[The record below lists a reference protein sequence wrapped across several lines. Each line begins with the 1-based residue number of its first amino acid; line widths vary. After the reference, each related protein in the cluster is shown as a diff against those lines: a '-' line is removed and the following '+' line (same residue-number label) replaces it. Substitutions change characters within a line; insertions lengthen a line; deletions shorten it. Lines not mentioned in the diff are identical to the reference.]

1 MEITPQDVQQKQFD
15 LVKRGFDPQQ
25 VGMFL
30 DQVAA
35 ALAKRDRVIQD
46 ARTEIE
52 ALSQATSDAEHN
64 QEAFRLTMTVATQT
78 MEEML
83 RKAEERVARIE
94 EEARTSAEFIL
105 ERAKLDAEDQVTSV
119 KQELESLR
127 AERDGLESQL
137 AGLRGPGQS
146 EESSPDPGPSDP
158 PGAGRRPL
166 ELVVDR
172 AIS

>member
-35 ALAKRDRVIQD
+35 TLAKRDHSIHD
-46 ARTEIE
+46 ARAEIE
-52 ALSQATSDAEHN
+52 ALSQGTSDAEQN

-83 RKAEERVARIE
+83 RKAEERAARIE
-94 EEARTSAEFIL
+94 EEARTSAEFVV

-119 KQELESLR
+119 KRELESLR
-127 AERDGLESQL
+127 AERTRLESQM
-137 AGLRGPGQS
+137 AELRGPGQS
-146 EESSPDPGPSDP
+146 ESSRDPGPSDP
-158 PGAGRRPL
+158 QGGGRRPL

-172 AIS
+172 AQ